1 MAFYTIKYFWHAT
14 NIVCQNFFCIFAM
27 VNSFDNMEMN
37 MVLNAVA
44 SAIKAVK
51 VLYVRPDEE
60 NNIGEQLSELEYPLE
75 LDEKIYK
82 YAYVDVSC
90 YVEANAEENYDPGD
104 YVTAPYYEII
114 DKPDVSDIVITVYKL
129 RKDGVEEKTKYK
141 GNEEIKKLLEYKI
154 EIDYPEDYFEKL
166 YDTV

>member
-1 MAFYTIKYFWHAT
+1 MKNRVVRLTEQDINHIIKESVEKII
-14 NIVCQNFFCIFAM
+14 NE
-27 VNSFDNMEMN
+27 NMEQEGFWDN
-37 MVLNAVA
+37 VKAGA

-82 YAYVDVSC
+82 YADIDISC

-104 YVTAPYYEII
+104 YITAPYYEII

-141 GNEEIKKLLEYKI
+141 GNEEIKKLLENKI
-154 EIDYPEDYFEKL
+154 EIVYPEDYFEKL